1 MTIYLVSRH
10 PGAIVW
16 LKEHLPPPLS
26 ASDCVVVEHLDAHAL
41 GPGDVVAGVIPLAWA
56 AEACARGARVWA
68 LDVRLAAHQRGRE
81 LEAEELTRTGARLV
95 AYEVRAVADADLAVQ
110 PAAPTACA

>member
-16 LKEHLPPPLS
+16 LKQHLPPRQS
-26 ASDCVVVEHLDAHAL
+26 ASDCIVVEHLDAHTL

-81 LEAEELTRTGARLV
+81 LEAEELVSSGARLV
-95 AYEVRAVADADLAVQ
+95 AYDVRAVADADLAAQSV
-110 PAAPTACA
+110 AISR